1 MINFLIV
8 LCFALFVNVFCSF
21 VILAKFQNE
30 EEGMLELQHLF
41 YTVAAG
47 TLFGLPI
54 LVILLVSGLLS
65 FFEHK

>member
-8 LCFALFVNVFCSF
+8 LCFALFVNVCCSF
-21 VILAKFQNE
+21 VMLAKFQNE

-41 YTVAAG
+41 YTVAVG

-54 LVILLVSGLLS
+54 MMVLLVSGLLS
-65 FFEHK
+65 FFERK